1 MLSAQALKSVFS
13 QLGMANGSLYLLAR
27 VLSRISGNR
36 IRLIRYLLVAQPVPD
51 AAAMN
56 GRSAS
61 GSSIREVKEDDP
73 VVSQFPRPP
82 QVIAKRFADGATCL
96 VAEIKGRFAGFIWLA
111 HGGYDEDEVR
121 CRYEFTR
128 PEISVWD
135 YDVYVEPKFRLGR
148 TFMRLWDAANSQLA
162 MRGIVWSFSRIS
174 AFNSGSLAV
183 HGRMGACRL
192 FSATFL
198 CLGPIQITL
207 AGAWPIVHI
216 GLSNKTAP
224 TLKLPPPR

>member
-1 MLSAQALKSVFS
+1 MLGAQALKSAFS
-13 QLGMANGSLYLLAR
+13 QLGAANGSLYLLAR

-36 IRLIRYLLVAQPVPD
+36 IRLIRYLLMAQPVPD
-51 AAAMN
+51 AAATN
-56 GRSAS
+56 NRLTSS
-61 GSSIREVKEDDP
+61 SSIREVKADDP
-73 VVSQFPRPP
+73 VVAQFPRPSH
-82 QVIAKRFADGATCL
+82 VIAKRFADGATCL

-135 YDVYVEPKFRLGR
+135 YDVYVEPQFRLGR
-148 TFMRLWDAANSQLA
+148 TFMRLWDAANSKLA
-162 MRGIVWSFSRIS
+162 ARGIAWSFSRIS
-174 AFNSGSLAV
+174 TFNPNSLAV
-183 HGRMGACRL
+183 HRRMGACRL

-198 CLGPIQITL
+198 SLGPIQITF
-207 AGAWPIVHI
+207 AGARPIVYI
-216 GLSNKTAP
+216 GLSNKAMP